1 MMDSEYILYRKGGID
16 GKLRGYKHKEQK
28 HTFTT
33 CSPMFA
39 KGVIKGAELTQRL
52 QRHYCIGRSDRSRA
66 EVCIR
71 IIQAE
76 VSGISLTQQVGILI
90 VGQRASS
97 SRPTSPKPWTSRYQQ
112 REESQENALHL

>member
-52 QRHYCIGRSDRSRA
+52 QRHFCMLEEATEIGPRF
-66 EVCIR
+66 
-71 IIQAE
+71 
-76 VSGISLTQQVGILI
+76 
-90 VGQRASS
+90 
-97 SRPTSPKPWTSRYQQ
+97 
-112 REESQENALHL
+112 ALELYKLK